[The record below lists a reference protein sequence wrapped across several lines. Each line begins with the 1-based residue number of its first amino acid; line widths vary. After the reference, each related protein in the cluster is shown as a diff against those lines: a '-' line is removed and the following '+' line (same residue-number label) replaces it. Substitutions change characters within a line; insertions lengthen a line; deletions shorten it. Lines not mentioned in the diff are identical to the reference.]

1 MAFSSSVKTRV
12 AFSKISPDDVGESL
26 IIITSTGR
34 VNLSLTIVA
43 VLETPLNITDGRFLQ
58 MTLYII

>member
-34 VNLSLTIVA
+34 VNLSPTIVA

-58 MTLYII
+58 MTLYNI